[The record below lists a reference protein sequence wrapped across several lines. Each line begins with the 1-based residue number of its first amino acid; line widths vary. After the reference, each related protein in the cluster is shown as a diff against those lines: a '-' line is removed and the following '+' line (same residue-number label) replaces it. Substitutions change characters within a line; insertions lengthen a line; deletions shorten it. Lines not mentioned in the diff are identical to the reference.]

1 MKKDIKFE
9 QAIEALDTA
18 VTRLESGEL
27 SLDDSIKVF
36 EEAIGL
42 IKICNE
48 KLSAAEQKVRVL
60 IESQDGS
67 VTDAPFDLDTNE
79 N

>member
-18 VTRLESGEL
+18 VTKLESGEL

-48 KLSAAEQKVRVL
+48 KLSSAEQKVRVL

>member
-9 QAIEALDTA
+9 QAIESLDIA
-18 VTRLESGEL
+18 VSKLEGGEL
-27 SLDDSIKVF
+27 SLDVSIKVF
-36 EEAIGL
+36 EEAIAL
-42 IKICNE
+42 IKTCNE
-48 KLSAAEQKVRVL
+48 KLSAAEQRVRVL

-67 VTDAPFDLDTNE
+67 VTDAPFDIGSNE

>member
-9 QAIEALDTA
+9 QAIE
-18 VTRLESGEL
+18 
-27 SLDDSIKVF
+27 SLDIAVSKLECGEISLDESIKVF
-36 EEAIGL
+36 EEAIAL
-42 IKICNE
+42 IKTCNE
-48 KLSAAEQKVRVL
+48 KLSAAEQRVRVL

-67 VTDAPFDLDTNE
+67 VTDAPFDIGSNE

>member
-9 QAIEALDTA
+9 QAIESLDTA
-18 VTRLESGEL
+18 VTKLESGEL
-27 SLDDSIKVF
+27 SLDESLKVF
-36 EEAIGL
+36 EEAISL

-48 KLSAAEQKVRVL
+48 RLSAAEQKIRVL
-60 IESQDGS
+60 VESGDGS
-67 VTDAPFDLDTNE
+67 VTDAPFDLSTDE

>member
-9 QAIEALDTA
+9 QAIESLDIA
-18 VTRLESGEL
+18 VSKLEGGEL
-27 SLDDSIKVF
+27 SLDESIKVF
-36 EEAIGL
+36 EEAIAL
-42 IKICNE
+42 IKTCNE
-48 KLSAAEQKVRVL
+48 KLSAAEQRVRVL

-67 VTDAPFDLDTNE
+67 VTDAPFDIGSNE